1 MKCFLSGPYASHL
14 IGQQAAIHDAMRS
27 LSRLRHLNPVIPVDA
42 VAPSEHCVWSPLIQG
57 DVILWNTDGRWSEET
72 ALAWCLW
79 NLEHAGF
86 DTLIISSSP
95 RKPDYGTNGVDQE
108 QALACKLG
116 YEIMSE
122 ADAEQ
127 VNPNQDIR
135 YTS

>member
-1 MKCFLSGPYASHL
+1 MKCFLSSPFASHL
-14 IGQQAAIHDAMRS
+14 IGKQAAIHDALRS
-27 LSRLRHLNPVIPVDA
+27 LARLRHLNPVIHVVE
-42 VAPSEHCVWSPLIQG
+42 VAKCDHCIWSPLIQG
-57 DVILWNTDGRWSEET
+57 QVILWNTDNRWSWE
-72 ALAWCLW
+72 AAMNWCLW

-127 VNPNQDIR
+127 VYPNLDIR